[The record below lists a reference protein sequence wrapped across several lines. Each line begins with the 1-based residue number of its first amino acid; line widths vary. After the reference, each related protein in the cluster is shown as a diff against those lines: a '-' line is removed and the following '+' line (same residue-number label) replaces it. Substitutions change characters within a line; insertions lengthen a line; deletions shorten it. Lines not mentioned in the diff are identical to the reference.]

1 MLIGSPELTVI
12 VALFPLEATTST
24 ELSSD
29 IDTDSVKTELNITDV
44 ESSPETV
51 TDMLMLFHF
60 QQ

>member
-1 MLIGSPELTVI
+1 MII
-12 VALFPLEATTST
+12 ALFPLEATTST
-24 ELSSD
+24 ELPPD
-29 IDTDSVKTELNITDV
+29 IDTNSVETELNITDV